1 VSGSWVRFP
10 RIRVQIIFAPVKALR
25 RQLLRFY
32 ERDARELPWR
42 TTQDPYRI
50 WISEIMLQQTQVL
63 TVIERYQRFLRRF
76 PDVEALASAS
86 VDEVCEEWAGL
97 GYYSRARN
105 LHTAARRLSDEHAGR
120 LPTEPS
126 SLLALPG
133 IGPYTAGA
141 IASIAYGQ
149 PVAAVDG
156 NAERVL
162 SRLFAVSGA
171 PSASRRKRLWEL
183 AGELADSPHSGHVNQ
198 ALMDVAA
205 AFCRPKNPLCEECPI
220 SRHCEATRLGSPE
233 SYPARKPR
241 TARKRLDVAMLWN
254 QRSENSAVLLE
265 QRHPSGLWAGQW
277 QLPSEEGEAA
287 REKLGARLDCE
298 TEDTGVQVR
307 HLLTHREVVA
317 RVYRSEKFFDQPVE
331 RMRWESAPRSAPVNA
346 LSRKVIDLMLR

>member
-1 VSGSWVRFP
+1 
-10 RIRVQIIFAPVKALR
+10 
-25 RQLLRFY
+25 
-32 ERDARELPWR
+32 
-42 TTQDPYRI
+42 
-50 WISEIMLQQTQVL
+50 MLQQTQVV

-76 PDVEALASAS
+76 PDVETLAAAS

-105 LHTAARRLSDEHAGR
+105 LHTAARRLSDEEGGR
-120 LPTEPS
+120 LPAEPA

-141 IASIAYGQ
+141 IASIAYSH

-171 PSASRRKRLWEL
+171 PCASWRKRLWGL
-183 AGELADSPHSGHVNQ
+183 AGELADSPRPGHVNQ

-205 AFCRPKNPLCEECPI
+205 AFCRPTSPLCEQCPL
-220 SRHCEATRLGSPE
+220 SRHCEATRLGYPE
-233 SYPARKPR
+233 RYPGKKPR
-241 TARKRLDVAMLWN
+241 TLRKRLDVAMLWSE
-254 QRSENSAVLLE
+254 RSGTSALLLE
-265 QRHPSGLWAGQW
+265 QRDPSGLWAGQW

-307 HLLTHREVVA
+307 HLLTHREVIA
-317 RVYRSEKFFDQPVE
+317 RVYRTEKFFDPPE
-331 RMRWESAPRSAPVNA
+331 KRMKWESAPRSAPVNA
-346 LSRKVIDLMLR
+346 LSRKVIDLMLQ